1 MENTLNSGSLDS
13 LKHGE
18 TLLVSAR
25 KVANEKIHLEFAEQ
39 IKASTSVNV
48 LSLLNKS
55 DDRFSSNARRAWVTA
70 EPIDATELFNV
81 DFGPTSDW
89 YMSDKG
95 EMLDLNILNPT
106 MKDVRCRIII
116 SETIDGSEWQNE
128 NVETAAKRKGK
139 GGDYITH
146 LGAYVFSNTLVVLSD
161 VEDTTDM
168 HTLLE
173 PDTSVAK
180 IQIKEAQTTELQ
192 DLM

>member
-128 NVETAAKRKGK
+128 N
-139 GGDYITH
+139 
-146 LGAYVFSNTLVVLSD
+146 SC
-161 VEDTTDM
+161 
-168 HTLLE
+168 
-173 PDTSVAK
+173 
-180 IQIKEAQTTELQ
+180 
-192 DLM
+192 

>member
-25 KVANEKIHLEFAEQ
+25 KVANDKIHLEFAEQ
-39 IKASTSVNV
+39 IKATTSVNV
-48 LSLLNKS
+48 LSLLNRS

-139 GGDYITH
+139 DGDYITH
-146 LGAYVFSNTLVVLSD
+146 LGAYVFSNTTVILSD
-161 VEDTTDM
+161 VADTTEM
-168 HTLLE
+168 HNLLE
-173 PDTSVAK
+173 ADTAVTK
-180 IQIKEAQTTELQ
+180 TQVKETQTAELQ
-192 DLM
+192 DFM